1 MNKFLLIALG
11 LSGGAI
17 VGTGISAFITV
28 LGVLVRVMDLSKTQR
43 YGYVYK
49 IAILLGSLVST
60 YIYIFELSIKA
71 NPVWLSIVG
80 LFMGVFVG
88 MVASALAETLDVLP
102 FTSTNIGINRWIYL
116 WIIALIFGK
125 IIGSI
130 IYWTVPGFY

>member
-1 MNKFLLIALG
+1 MNRLLLIAIG

-17 VGTGISAFITV
+17 VGTGMSAFITV
-28 LGVLVRVMDLSKTQR
+28 LGVVVRIMDLSKTQR
-43 YGYVYK
+43 YGYVHK
-49 IAILLGSLVST
+49 IAILLGSVVST
-60 YIYIFELSIKA
+60 FIYLFKFDIRASRI
-71 NPVWLSIVG
+71 WLLIVG

-102 FTSTNIGINRWIYL
+102 FTSNNMGINRWVYL

-130 IYWTVPGFY
+130 IYWIIPGFY

>member
-1 MNKFLLIALG
+1 MNKLFLIALG

-17 VGTGISAFITV
+17 VGTGISAFITI
-28 LGVLVRVMDLSKTQR
+28 LGVVVRVIDLSEIQR
-43 YGYVYK
+43 CGYVYK
-49 IAILLGSLVST
+49 ISILLGSLVST
-60 YIYIFELSIKA
+60 CIYMFELGIKVS
-71 NPVWLSIVG
+71 PIWLLIIG

-102 FTSTNIGINRWIYL
+102 FSSTYIGINRWVYL

>member
-1 MNKFLLIALG
+1 MNKLFLIALG

-17 VGTGISAFITV
+17 VGTGISAFITI
-28 LGVLVRVMDLSKTQR
+28 LGVVVRVIDLSETQR
-43 YGYVYK
+43 CGYVYK
-49 IAILLGSLVST
+49 ISILLGSLVST
-60 YIYIFELSIKA
+60 CIYMFELGIKVS
-71 NPVWLSIVG
+71 PIWLLIIG

-102 FTSTNIGINRWIYL
+102 FSSTYIGINRWVYL

>member
-1 MNKFLLIALG
+1 MNKLFLIALG

-17 VGTGISAFITV
+17 VGTGISAFITI

-102 FTSTNIGINRWIYL
+102 FSSTYIGINRWVYL

-130 IYWTVPGFY
+130 IYWIIPCFY